1 MEFTRLEDGRNM
13 RAVIDVD
20 TGTDDA
26 IALIMAVNSPELE
39 IAGITTVGGNASL
52 TDTTRNTLRLMSYL
66 GRADVPVS
74 QGANKPLEGRFNFA
88 YHYHGAGGLTTR
100 LPEAES
106 RPVETDAP
114 EFLRDL
120 AAEGDL
126 TIIALGPLT
135 NVALALSRYPDM
147 RDGVSRIFVMGG
159 AVEVAG
165 NVTSSAEFNIHEDP
179 RAANAVFDSG
189 IPVTLVG
196 LDVGD
201 AVSLDRG
208 EADWQSGESDGEEL
222 AARIIRGWFQIHPDR
237 SRYVLCDPLTVAT
250 AVAPDVFE
258 YKQGT
263 VAVDEE
269 GESVGKTRAEYG
281 DGNVS
286 IALGVDEA
294 RAREFVL
301 ERLRKPSA

>member
-1 MEFTRLEDGRNM
+1 M
-13 RAVIDVD
+13 
-20 TGTDDA
+20 
-26 IALIMAVNSPELE
+26 
-39 IAGITTVGGNASL
+39 
-52 TDTTRNTLRLMSYL
+52 
-66 GRADVPVS
+66 
-74 QGANKPLEGRFNFA
+74 EGRFNFA

-100 LPEAES
+100 LPETES
-106 RPVETDAP
+106 RPIETDAP
-114 EFLRDL
+114 EFMRDL

-147 RDGVSRIFVMGG
+147 RDSVSRIFVMGG

-189 IPVTLVG
+189 IPITLVG

-201 AVSLDRG
+201 AVSFDRD
-208 EADWQSGESDGEEL
+208 ETNWQSGESDGEEL
-222 AARIIRGWFQIHPDR
+222 AAQIIRGWFQIHPDR

-250 AVAPDVFE
+250 AVAPDAFE
-258 YKQGT
+258 YRQGT

-269 GESVGKTRAEYG
+269 GESAGKTRAEYG

-294 RAREFVL
+294 RARKFVL
-301 ERLRKPSA
+301 ERLVGDSPPS